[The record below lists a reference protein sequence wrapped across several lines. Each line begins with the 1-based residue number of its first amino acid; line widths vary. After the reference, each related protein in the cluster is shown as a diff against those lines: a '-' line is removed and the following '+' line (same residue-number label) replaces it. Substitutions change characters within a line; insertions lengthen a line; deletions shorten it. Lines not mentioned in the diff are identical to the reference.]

1 MAVTFKVGKSFIDFI
16 SINGFEQKQV
26 DSEKHYYVN
35 SKGNQIK
42 IDNEKGIITLLN
54 KYGNVVHIVQALKG
68 FKNYK
73 EAYNYLAK

>member
-54 KYGNVVHIVQALKG
+54 KYGNVVDFSSTFNNEQIEKFA
-68 FKNYK
+68 K
-73 EAYNYLAK
+73 ED

>member
-42 IDNEKGIITLLN
+42 IDNEKSIITLLN
-54 KYGNVVHIVQALKG
+54 KYGNVVDSSSTFNNEQIEKFA
-68 FKNYK
+68 K
-73 EAYNYLAK
+73 ED

>member
-42 IDNEKGIITLLN
+42 IDNEKSIITLLN
-54 KYGNVVHIVQALKG
+54 KYGNVVDFSSTFNNEQIEKFA
-68 FKNYK
+68 K
-73 EAYNYLAK
+73 ED

>member
-54 KYGNVVHIVQALKG
+54 KFGNVVDFSNTFSSEQIEKFA
-68 FKNYK
+68 K
-73 EAYNYLAK
+73 ED